1 MIYLDNA
8 ATSFP
13 KPHGVV
19 EAVVKQITEIGGN
32 AGRSSHQGGLASGR
46 ILYETR
52 CAIAELI
59 NCQDPLE
66 ISFTLNA
73 TEGLNTVIQGAL
85 SSGDHVVTTSMEHNS
100 VLRPLVEMEYR
111 QVNHTI
117 VWGNR
122 EGRVDPLDVKKVI
135 QSNTR
140 LMIINH
146 CSNVTG
152 AVQPLVELL
161 KIAREHNLLVLVDAS
176 QSCGSLPVDVEALE
190 IDFLAAPG
198 HKALLGPQGTGFLY
212 INKKNKIRAL
222 KQGGTG
228 SRSEDLHQPE
238 TIPDYFE
245 SGTQNTHG
253 LAGLKEGTL
262 FVLEKGIE
270 QIHAHEKKIIQQLW
284 EGLSVIQHIQL
295 YGPPPGEH
303 RGSVI
308 SFRGKNVDVNQ
319 MNYALDIT
327 CGISARAGLH
337 CAPLAHQ
344 TMGTYPEGTIRFSP
358 GFFTT
363 TEEIQLTLAGVNN
376 VMKELT

>member
-13 KPHGVV
+13 KPSIVA
-19 EAVVKQITEIGGN
+19 EAVYKQMTEVGGN
-32 AGRSSHQGGLASGR
+32 AGRSSHQGGLQSGR

-59 NCQDPLE
+59 NCKDPLE

-73 TEGLNTVIQGAL
+73 TEGLNTVIQGSISA
-85 SSGDHVVTTSMEHNS
+85 GDHVVTTSMEHNS
-100 VLRPLVEMEYR
+100 VLRPLVEMESR
-111 QVNHTI
+111 QVTHSI
-117 VWGNR
+117 VWGDR
-122 EGRVDPLDVKKVI
+122 EGQINPLDMKKAI
-135 QSNTR
+135 QPNTR

-152 AVQPLVELL
+152 TVQPLGELM
-161 KIAREHNLLVLVDAS
+161 KIAREHNLLVLLDAS
-176 QSCGSLPVDVEALE
+176 QSCGSLPIDVEALQ

-212 INKKNKIRAL
+212 INKKNKIKAL

-228 SRSEDLHQPE
+228 SRSEDLHQPK
-238 TIPDYFE
+238 TIPDYYE
-245 SGTQNTHG
+245 SGTQNIHG
-253 LAGLKEGTL
+253 LAGLKAGIL
-262 FVLEKGIE
+262 FVLENGVDH
-270 QIHAHEKKIIQQLW
+270 IHAHEKKIMTQLW
-284 EGLSVIQHIQL
+284 EGLSVIQGIQL
-295 YGPPPGEH
+295 FGPPPDGC

-308 SFRGKNVDVNQ
+308 SFRGKNLDVNQ

-358 GFFTT
+358 GPFTT
-363 TEEIQLTLAGVNN
+363 PEEIHLVLAGVNDI
-376 VMKELT
+376 MKELG